1 MLSCHRFVI
10 IAIARIVDLYD
21 QTICVIFNNSL
32 DNLVLC
38 SRENQ
43 SCVGP
48 AVRYEKKSC
57 LYGKVF
63 FGAINSFNLSLS
75 QFAF

>member
-43 SCVGP
+43 FCVGA
-48 AVRYEKKSC
+48 AVRYEKDHVSMERF
-57 LYGKVF
+57 F
-63 FGAINSFNLSLS
+63 FGAIISFNLSLS